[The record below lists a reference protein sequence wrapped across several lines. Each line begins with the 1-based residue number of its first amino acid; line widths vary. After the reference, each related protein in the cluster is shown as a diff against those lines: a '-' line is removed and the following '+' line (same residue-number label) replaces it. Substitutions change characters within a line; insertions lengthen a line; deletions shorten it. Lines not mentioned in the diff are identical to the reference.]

1 VKIPEVLFVP
11 PGTQAPELIDAHEV
25 WVDVGSRAEPP
36 VFDHHSGETES
47 TATLVQAHSHWLK
60 GQAIE
65 RVFTHSAPDL
75 DALTAIWLIR
85 DAKSQD
91 VALDN
96 STIER
101 IVGLVNRHDRG
112 DEPSISPT
120 RDWGVLF
127 TEFLADLNDEERVV
141 AGIDALDRTYNQLA
155 KGVPEKQLAEF
166 VFPATLILQADDSEK
181 HFHDDWISARRFRMS
196 LSNGPNDLRAV
207 HVTNPVCTLFP
218 RLLRWQ
224 NRQGILR
231 ADICIVS
238 TALDVEHFEVP
249 LWRHII
255 SVPRDKGLSLI
266 GLGDSLEQA
275 ERGKE
280 DQLGGPLV
288 PERKRLTPGKGRFGS
303 GVASPWYDGRGHGYT
318 IIDTPCFSWQGRTV
332 CGSVLTPEA
341 VTEVLTTSNWRLT
354 NQQ

>member
-1 VKIPEVLFVP
+1 
-11 PGTQAPELIDAHEV
+11 
-25 WVDVGSRAEPP
+25 
-36 VFDHHSGETES
+36 
-47 TATLVQAHSHWLK
+47 
-60 GQAIE
+60 
-65 RVFTHSAPDL
+65 
-75 DALTAIWLIR
+75 
-85 DAKSQD
+85 
-91 VALDN
+91 
-96 STIER
+96 
-101 IVGLVNRHDRG
+101 
-112 DEPSISPT
+112 
-120 RDWGVLF
+120 
-127 TEFLADLNDEERVV
+127 DLNDEERVV